1 MRNLFATIALLA
13 LVGCA
18 SVPTAPARAAPVK
31 QVEPL
36 SEIVILECDKFKGAV
51 IVLPDGTLE
60 TTQDE
65 KAAKAV
71 YDAVSDGHAA
81 VVRTGQLCGPSQTT

>member
-1 MRNLFATIALLA
+1 MRKLFATIALMGL
-13 LVGCA
+13 LSVA
-18 SVPTAPARAAPVK
+18 SAQNAPSSAPVK

-36 SEIVILECDKFKGAV
+36 SEIVVFQCGKFLGAV

-60 TTQDE
+60 PTQDL

-71 YDAVSDGHAA
+71 YDAMKDGHA
-81 VVRTGQLCGPSQTT
+81 VIVRTCGPEQNT

>member
-1 MRNLFATIALLA
+1 MRKLIVAIVLLA

-18 SVPTAPARAAPVK
+18 SAPKSAPGVK

-36 SEIVILECDKFKGAV
+36 SEVVVVSCGKFLGAV

-60 TTQDE
+60 TTQD
-65 KAAKAV
+65 KAAAKAV
-71 YDAVSDGHAA
+71 YDAMKDGHAA
-81 VVRTGQLCGPSQTT
+81 VVEAAEDCSPKQST

>member
-18 SVPTAPARAAPVK
+18 SVPKAAPPTHTD

-36 SEIVILECDKFKGAV
+36 SEVVVLSCGKFLGAV

-60 TTQDE
+60 STQDSA
-65 KAAKAV
+65 AAKAV
-71 YDAVSDGHAA
+71 YDAVPDGRAA
-81 VVRTGQLCGPSQTT
+81 VVRAGDDCAPKQST